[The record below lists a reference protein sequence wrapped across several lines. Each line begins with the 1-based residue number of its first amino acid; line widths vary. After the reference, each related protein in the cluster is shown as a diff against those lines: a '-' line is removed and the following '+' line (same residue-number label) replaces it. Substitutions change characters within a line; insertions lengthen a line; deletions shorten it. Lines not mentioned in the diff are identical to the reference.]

1 MSTKVHHSRFF
12 LGYRLPAVPRDYLMR
27 RRMFR
32 KISGIVMVILLSLLV
47 AGAIIYSSNPSGF
60 TSPGR

>member
-12 LGYRLPAVPRDYLMR
+12 LGYRLSAVPRDYLMR

-32 KISGIVMVILLSLLV
+32 KISGIGVVIVLSLLL
-47 AGAIIYSSNPSGF
+47 AGVIIYSSNPSGF
-60 TSPGR
+60 TPPGR

>member
-32 KISGIVMVILLSLLV
+32 KISAIVMVIVLSLLV
-47 AGAIIYSSNPSGF
+47 AGVIIYSSNPSGF
-60 TSPGR
+60 TAPGP